1 MLSKAYTVDCMGV
14 RFIVELEPEV
24 REWLAGL
31 PRNEYDRVEFY
42 GDLLAEH
49 ADQLSE
55 PYSRHLGGKLREL
68 RFHLPNR
75 QVRISYWLAPAH
87 RVVLLTVFA
96 KTRAREWAEVERA
109 RRAQVLCQQRHD
121 HAVDI
126 YDRDKEE

>member
-1 MLSKAYTVDCMGV
+1 MLSKVYTVNCMGAGFV
-14 RFIVELEPEV
+14 VEFEPEV
-24 REWLAGL
+24 RVWLAGP

-42 GDLLAEH
+42 GDLLAEQ

-55 PYSRHLGGKLREL
+55 PYSRHLGGKLRES

-109 RRAQVLCQQRHD
+109 QVVCQQRHD

-126 YDRDKEE
+126 YDRDKEEQ